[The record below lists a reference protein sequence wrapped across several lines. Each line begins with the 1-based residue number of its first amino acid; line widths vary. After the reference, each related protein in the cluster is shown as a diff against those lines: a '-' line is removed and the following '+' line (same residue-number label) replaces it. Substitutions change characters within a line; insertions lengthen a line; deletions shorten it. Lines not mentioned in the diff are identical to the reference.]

1 MSAPALAIEH
11 LRIVYPRED
20 EPPFVAVDN
29 VSMTIAPGEIHA
41 VVGESGAGKST
52 VANAIIGLLEK
63 PGRIDQG
70 AIRVGGV
77 ALGETGAR
85 LGKDIGVIF
94 QDPMTSL
101 NPLFTIE
108 SQLSEAMRFHLGLG
122 AKAARAR
129 ALDLLAAVG
138 IPEPAR
144 RLAAYPHQ

>member
-77 ALGETGAR
+77 ALELLGGCLCVAR
-85 LGKDIGVIF
+85 CQCVASGCMCCALCDEGCKASGV
-94 QDPMTSL
+94 
-101 NPLFTIE
+101 
-108 SQLSEAMRFHLGLG
+108 AGLC
-122 AKAARAR
+122 
-129 ALDLLAAVG
+129 
-138 IPEPAR
+138 
-144 RLAAYPHQ
+144 